1 MSTPTNP
8 YLGLA
13 TKLKRLA
20 DESGYEGERTN
31 AKAALD
37 ALMKK
42 RGISISDLNNE
53 TLIWQKFKFKQ
64 SEKLLFVQV
73 LVSVV
78 GSNVSN
84 YMHKRTG
91 ASVMVTKQSAIE
103 IDLKFD
109 HYKRLY
115 RQEQKTLF
123 TAFLYKHD
131 LFSKDPATQEP
142 KKLSQKEIEDLQR
155 ASKMA
160 MTLQDAEFI
169 KQINKQAGAHS

>member
-1 MSTPTNP
+1 MSMPSNP
-8 YLGLA
+8 YLSLA
-13 TKLKRLA
+13 AKLKRLA
-20 DESGYEGERTN
+20 EESGYEGERKN

-42 RGISISDLNNE
+42 RGISISDLDSE
-53 TLIWQKFKFKQ
+53 MLIWHKFKFRQ
-64 SEKLLFVQV
+64 AEKSLFVQV

-78 GSNVSN
+78 GSNVAN

-91 ASVMVTKQSAIE
+91 ASVMVTKQKAIE

-123 TAFLYKHD
+123 FAFLYKHD

-142 KKLSQKEIEDLQR
+142 HKLTQKEIEDLQR

-160 MTLQDAEFI
+160 MTLQDAEFV
-169 KQINKQAGAHS
+169 KQIEKQARATS